1 MPLIEFW
8 RAKTETI
15 LQMPIKQI
23 VGLAGDGKI
32 LDGNETSDELRQ
44 FFSEISAADLKRFAQ
59 SCVDEPFED
68 SGFVL
73 QDLVNEVCYR
83 LCGEI
88 KSGLYRG
95 RKGQVG
101 SDGLW
106 TYGDWGFVVEIK
118 TTAAYSIKLET
129 IGNCRAVCRQDFW
142 NH

>member
-73 QDLVNEVCYR
+73 
-83 LCGEI
+83 
-88 KSGLYRG
+88 
-95 RKGQVG
+95 
-101 SDGLW
+101 
-106 TYGDWGFVVEIK
+106 
-118 TTAAYSIKLET
+118 
-129 IGNCRAVCRQDFW
+129 
-142 NH
+142 